1 VGRPDGHLNESG
13 ALLPGQDAILAGPAF
28 KEWLNVSS

>member
-1 VGRPDGHLNESG
+1 MAISMKAVP
-13 ALLPGQDAILAGPAF
+13 LLPGQDAILAGPAF